1 MPAHSTMGDADI
13 ASILTYIRNEWG
25 NQAEP
30 VASRFIF
37 STRNASQGRVYPWK
51 TSEIKRY
58 VESLKKPN

>member
-30 VASRFIF
+30 VLSRFVF
-37 STRNASQGRVYPWK
+37 STRNVSQGRVYPWK
-51 TSEIKRY
+51 TNEIKKY